1 LTRKFAEDDANLDLG
16 SIITARNR
24 KYSDLNL
31 LFERKPGSGD
41 VYLSKDAGAVK
52 QSVKNIVLTQFYERP
67 YRPYVGADVRS
78 MLFENITL
86 FSSNTMKEKIISAI
100 QNYEPRAA
108 IQQVLVR
115 EAGSN
120 SISVIVEFKVVGTA
134 ERVTLNVELDRL
146 R

>member
-1 LTRKFAEDDANLDLG
+1 
-16 SIITARNR
+16 
-24 KYSDLNL
+24 
-31 LFERKPGSGD
+31 
-41 VYLSKDAGAVK
+41 
-52 QSVKNIVLTQFYERP
+52 
-67 YRPYVGADVRS
+67 
-78 MLFENITL
+78 
-86 FSSNTMKEKIISAI
+86 MKEKIISAI